1 MKLVGES
8 SLHNKKK
15 DEKIRLMMEL
25 RAKKDEDERIRLEQ
39 KKKED
44 AERLE
49 EYYISLKYMDNYETE
64 VKETSA
70 VDNIISNAGKSKLR
84 RSFFTTDLAEY

>member
-1 MKLVGES
+1 
-8 SLHNKKK
+8 
-15 DEKIRLMMEL
+15 
-25 RAKKDEDERIRLEQ
+25 
-39 KKKED
+39 
-44 AERLE
+44 
-49 EYYISLKYMDNYETE
+49 MDNYETE